1 MSGVNQAVDGLF
13 KMLWT
18 LFDGLNPWWGIWFF
32 SVLIGI
38 VALVAVKYLSN
49 QTRIVE
55 LKDKYKAHVLAIK
68 LFRDDLGVVFKSLG
82 KTLWHILFY
91 MGHNLRPMVILMIPI
106 LLLFAQMQMR
116 LAYDPLEVGDQVYIH
131 VGVSEDID
139 LSVPGAM
146 MENIEVRLRGTDEV
160 VEGAIE
166 FFNPVVPAAALSEVV
181 FPVEVKKE
189 GVFDLVFRIGDEEV
203 TKSLHV
209 GHQEGLPA
217 LSPARS
223 NGLMDLI
230 LYPTEPHFGS
240 DSSFEQIRLVH
251 PSGATGYPT
260 KPLLAFGVDL
270 SFESELGMGL
280 WFVVISIL
288 VAFALKGVFGVEF

>member
-1 MSGVNQAVDGLF
+1 MTAPGDSQLSVPRRAPRLEAARVRQRLAQRLFGVAKPAPRIAG
-13 KMLWT
+13 
-18 LFDGLNPWWGIWFF
+18 
-32 SVLIGI
+32 
-38 VALVAVKYLSN
+38 YE
-49 QTRIVE
+49 IVE
-55 LKDKYKAHVLAIK
+55 RLGAGAYGDVYRVHDPRLDRDLAIK
-68 LFRDDLGVVFKSLG
+68 VLRGPVSDDWGAEARSLAQLAHPNVVA
-82 KTLWHILFY
+82 
-91 MGHNLRPMVILMIPI
+91 V
-106 LLLFAQMQMR
+106 
-116 LAYDPLEVGDQVYIH
+116 YD
-131 VGVSEDID
+131 VGVSDDVD
-139 LSVPGAM
+139 LSVPGTMA
-146 MENIEVRLRGTDEV
+146 ETIEVRRRGTDEV
-160 VEGAIE
+160 VEGALE

-251 PSGATGYPT
+251 PSGAGGYPT
-260 KPLLAFGVDL
+260 KPLPAFGLDL
-270 SFESELGMGL
+270 SFENELGMGL
-280 WFVVISIL
+280 WFVLISIP
-288 VAFALKGVFGVEF
+288 VAFAFKGVFGVEF